1 MQPYD
6 SHEDI
11 HTAVGF
17 PICWDQ
23 ADQPGW
29 EWMEDH
35 GAWFELAYVLTNDLG
50 LIVFVADDPSTDFT
64 LRFNLLGVANRPG
77 PSGNKP

>member
-1 MQPYD
+1 
-6 SHEDI
+6 
-11 HTAVGF
+11 
-17 PICWDQ
+17 
-23 ADQPGW
+23 
-29 EWMEDH
+29 MEDH